1 MGTQNYR
8 ETYLTAFE
16 EANSH
21 LDEIYQEFER
31 LQLRKEQIE
40 DVVTA
45 LKPFVPSIS
54 AVSQQAQRPESVRV
68 ESVRVEPEIAAPV
81 AAAAPVH
88 EPVAPAPF
96 APVPEII
103 VDPIQSRINRAL
115 GLAVA

>member
-1 MGTQNYR
+1 MGTQDYR
-8 ETYLTAFE
+8 ETYLTALE

-21 LDEIYQEFER
+21 LDEIFQEYEQ

-40 DVVTA
+40 DVLMA

-54 AVSQQAQRPESVRV
+54 AVSQEAQRPESVRV
-68 ESVRVEPEIAAPV
+68 ESVRVEPEIPAPV

-96 APVPEII
+96 APVPDII

>member
-1 MGTQNYR
+1 MGIQEYRVNY
-8 ETYLTAFE
+8 LAALE

-21 LDEIYQEFER
+21 LDEIYQEYEQ

-40 DVVTA
+40 DVLMA
-45 LKPFVPSIS
+45 LKPFIPSIS
-54 AVSQQAQRPESVRV
+54 AVSQEARQPEPVQV
-68 ESVRVEPEIAAPV
+68 EPVRVEPQILAPV
-81 AAAAPVH
+81 AASAPIH

>member
-1 MGTQNYR
+1 MGTQDYR
-8 ETYLTAFE
+8 ETYLAALE
-16 EANSH
+16 VANSH
-21 LDEIYQEFER
+21 LDEIYQQYEQ

-40 DVVTA
+40 DVLMA

-54 AVSQQAQRPESVRV
+54 AVSQEAHRPEPVQMESLRV
-68 ESVRVEPEIAAPV
+68 VPENPAPV
-81 AAAAPVH
+81 AASASVH

-96 APVPEII
+96 APVPEVI